1 MTARVARATVTTD
14 VLSVVEHEQL
24 VADAGAGAVVSF
36 AGVVRDHDDGK
47 GVRALDYSAH
57 PSAAELVAHVAADVA
72 ARVSGVRALAISH
85 RVGPLAVGDVALACA
100 VSADH
105 RAAAFQTCALLVDEV
120 KARIPVWKNQ
130 QFADGTQ
137 EWVGSA

>member
-57 PSAAELVAHVAADVA
+57 SSAAELVAHVAADVA

-120 KARIPVWKNQ
+120 KARIPVWKHQ